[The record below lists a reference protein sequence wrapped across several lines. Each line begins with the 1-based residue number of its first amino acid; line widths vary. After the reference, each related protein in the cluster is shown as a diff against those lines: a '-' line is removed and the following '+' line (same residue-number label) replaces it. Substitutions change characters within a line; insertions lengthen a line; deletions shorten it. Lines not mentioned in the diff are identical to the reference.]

1 MRELVRDR
9 ETEREKERKRERSL
23 ESKLVRERERNRNLW
38 KGSRAWRCGAHVCVR
53 EKEWNLE
60 SKLVCVCERE
70 KEEPV
75 EGVACVELLEHE
87 PQRTLVLL
95 DCFYNSTRVE
105 EASRHTLVA

>member
-1 MRELVRDR
+1 MRDRDR
-9 ETEREKERKRERSL
+9 ERERKKEREEPGEQAGEK
-23 ESKLVRERERNRNLW
+23 ERERNRNLW

-95 DCFYNSTRVE
+95 DCFYDTTRVE